1 MRINS
6 LIRFSN
12 GEYEVAAPVHSP
24 HIKGRRYSALE
35 AKIPAEFDIYRT
47 FPAKPPKKG
56 LGWFFSLHWAVVGSE
71 MGNGT
76 SEFLPRSRRLLGAKT
91 PPFCWLSS
99 IPTFLGSRQ
108 PWWECQYMSSGHH
121 YYRRDHSRAGG
132 GGGWLE
138 WMIGRCLDFDR
149 GGGQSPDPHLSRQQ
163 PSVENG
169 I

>member
-12 GEYEVAAPVHSP
+12 GGEYEVAAPVHSP

-35 AKIPAEFDIYRT
+35 AEIPAEFDIYRT

-56 LGWFFSLHWAVVGSE
+56 LGWFFSKHWAVVGSE

-91 PPFCWLSS
+91 PSFVGSAPYQHFWGQDNHGESVS
-99 IPTFLGSRQ
+99 I
-108 PWWECQYMSSGHH
+108 
-121 YYRRDHSRAGG
+121 
-132 GGGWLE
+132 
-138 WMIGRCLDFDR
+138 
-149 GGGQSPDPHLSRQQ
+149 
-163 PSVENG
+163 
-169 I
+169 